1 MKNKNIV
8 IFVLSIAIGIIMV
21 GELHSD
27 IKFDSLNKTLKQCSW
42 QDSVKII
49 NELATFYL
57 DTAPSKVIELGKKS
71 LLLAE
76 RKNDE
81 KSKAFS
87 YMTIGLGFELSGQY
101 DLAISYYKD
110 ALLINEKHLLKDEC
124 AKALN
129 NIGIVFFKTKEY
141 DSARVYYSKV
151 LNLWKEKGDKQLIAQ
166 SLYNMGGLLIY
177 MGKYD
182 EALKYAQELLE
193 INLFLNNKID
203 IANSYGYLGFLYQNL
218 NKLPESLNFC
228 LKELKLKEEL
238 NDKKDFDKF
247 LANIGIIY
255 FKMKKL
261 NKSEEY
267 YKKALQINEQQK
279 NIKEM
284 AKNLSNL
291 GNIFYESKQYPKA
304 LDYYHKSL
312 ELTESNNFKNNISP
326 SETVAFSLGKAVL
339 LNNLGLVYKHLGD
352 YRKALNY
359 CSWSVSIKEE
369 LGEKSNIFYPL
380 TSLAEINLKLHN
392 YADALI
398 LLDRSLKIAKENNNQ
413 QQMKEAYFLMYE
425 VNSVAGNY
433 KNALESHLKY
443 TQINDSII
451 QNYNN
456 KLTSELQTK
465 YETERKEIENKAL
478 RTSNELQ
485 QKYFLFISALI
496 LITLAVTY
504 SRYRSKRKANQMLKE
519 KNDQIRHQHQ
529 ELEFMFSQLQTKE
542 ENLREANITK
552 DKFFSIIG
560 HDLKNPLHAITLSSE
575 LLINNYKYMNSEEL
589 EKFIKNIN
597 QSGTQI
603 TQLLE
608 NLLEWARS
616 QSGKITFQPKVLQL
630 KKIIEENIQLHEGSI
645 SKKNIHLFYDISNE
659 IMVYADDNMLH
670 TIIRNLISNAVK
682 FSYEGG
688 RIRVEVTDFNID
700 FYSIA
705 IIDEGIGISESDMDK
720 LFQIDVKH
728 STVGT
733 SKEKGTGLGLI
744 ICREFIQQ
752 NGGMIIVES
761 KLGVGSKFSITI
773 PKNSHNLNLLNETK
787 IENIHELNL
796 N

>member
-1 MKNKNIV
+1 MI
-8 IFVLSIAIGIIMV
+8 VLSR
-21 GELHSD
+21 
-27 IKFDSLNKTLKQCSW
+27 T
-42 QDSVKII
+42 
-49 NELATFYL
+49 
-57 DTAPSKVIELGKKS
+57 
-71 LLLAE
+71 
-76 RKNDE
+76 
-81 KSKAFS
+81 
-87 YMTIGLGFELSGQY
+87 TI
-101 DLAISYYKD
+101 
-110 ALLINEKHLLKDEC
+110 
-124 AKALN
+124 
-129 NIGIVFFKTKEY
+129 
-141 DSARVYYSKV
+141 
-151 LNLWKEKGDKQLIAQ
+151 
-166 SLYNMGGLLIY
+166 
-177 MGKYD
+177 
-182 EALKYAQELLE
+182 
-193 INLFLNNKID
+193 
-203 IANSYGYLGFLYQNL
+203 
-218 NKLPESLNFC
+218 
-228 LKELKLKEEL
+228 
-238 NDKKDFDKF
+238 
-247 LANIGIIY
+247 
-255 FKMKKL
+255 
-261 NKSEEY
+261 
-267 YKKALQINEQQK
+267 
-279 NIKEM
+279 
-284 AKNLSNL
+284 
-291 GNIFYESKQYPKA
+291 
-304 LDYYHKSL
+304 
-312 ELTESNNFKNNISP
+312 
-326 SETVAFSLGKAVL
+326 
-339 LNNLGLVYKHLGD
+339 
-352 YRKALNY
+352 
-359 CSWSVSIKEE
+359 
-369 LGEKSNIFYPL
+369 
-380 TSLAEINLKLHN
+380 
-392 YADALI
+392 
-398 LLDRSLKIAKENNNQ
+398 
-413 QQMKEAYFLMYE
+413 
-425 VNSVAGNY
+425 
-433 KNALESHLKY
+433 
-443 TQINDSII
+443 
-451 QNYNN
+451 
-456 KLTSELQTK
+456 
-465 YETERKEIENKAL
+465 L

>member
-1 MKNKNIV
+1 
-8 IFVLSIAIGIIMV
+8 
-21 GELHSD
+21 
-27 IKFDSLNKTLKQCSW
+27 
-42 QDSVKII
+42 
-49 NELATFYL
+49 
-57 DTAPSKVIELGKKS
+57 
-71 LLLAE
+71 
-76 RKNDE
+76 
-81 KSKAFS
+81 
-87 YMTIGLGFELSGQY
+87 
-101 DLAISYYKD
+101 
-110 ALLINEKHLLKDEC
+110 
-124 AKALN
+124 
-129 NIGIVFFKTKEY
+129 
-141 DSARVYYSKV
+141 
-151 LNLWKEKGDKQLIAQ
+151 
-166 SLYNMGGLLIY
+166 
-177 MGKYD
+177 
-182 EALKYAQELLE
+182 
-193 INLFLNNKID
+193 
-203 IANSYGYLGFLYQNL
+203 
-218 NKLPESLNFC
+218 
-228 LKELKLKEEL
+228 
-238 NDKKDFDKF
+238 
-247 LANIGIIY
+247 
-255 FKMKKL
+255 
-261 NKSEEY
+261 
-267 YKKALQINEQQK
+267 
-279 NIKEM
+279 
-284 AKNLSNL
+284 
-291 GNIFYESKQYPKA
+291 
-304 LDYYHKSL
+304 
-312 ELTESNNFKNNISP
+312 
-326 SETVAFSLGKAVL
+326 
-339 LNNLGLVYKHLGD
+339 
-352 YRKALNY
+352 
-359 CSWSVSIKEE
+359 
-369 LGEKSNIFYPL
+369 
-380 TSLAEINLKLHN
+380 
-392 YADALI
+392 
-398 LLDRSLKIAKENNNQ
+398 
-413 QQMKEAYFLMYE
+413 
-425 VNSVAGNY
+425 
-433 KNALESHLKY
+433 
-443 TQINDSII
+443 
-451 QNYNN
+451 
-456 KLTSELQTK
+456 
-465 YETERKEIENKAL
+465 
-478 RTSNELQ
+478 
-485 QKYFLFISALI
+485 
-496 LITLAVTY
+496 
-504 SRYRSKRKANQMLKE
+504 
-519 KNDQIRHQHQ
+519 
-529 ELEFMFSQLQTKE
+529 MFSQLQTKE